1 MNKLTVL
8 LVDDHEG
15 FINAAMRHFR
25 KIDWLQIVGSA
36 GNDTLSGGTAAKSGD
51 FNQVDY
57 GAGTAALTINLGV
70 TDSLGTVTSTE
81 FGTDSLQFIDR
92 IFGGAGADV
101 ARAAFLGDGPQCDGG
116 T

>member
-36 GNDTLSGGTAAKSGD
+36 GNGRKRSS
-51 FNQVDY
+51 
-57 GAGTAALTINLGV
+57 
-70 TDSLGTVTSTE
+70 
-81 FGTDSLQFIDR
+81 
-92 IFGGAGADV
+92 
-101 ARAAFLGDGPQCDGG
+101 ARKRCARRWC
-116 T
+116 

>member
-36 GNDTLSGGTAAKSGD
+36 GNGLEALNAFSDAIGAPPKLLRPDEQVTAELAAEQQAQQNAQALAAAQQAAETGKTLADT
-51 FNQVDY
+51 Q
-57 GAGTAALTINLGV
+57 V
-70 TDSLGTVTSTE
+70 TDPSALSELATAM
-81 FGTDSLQFIDR
+81 R
-92 IFGGAGADV
+92 GGYA
-101 ARAAFLGDGPQCDGG
+101 
-116 T
+116 